1 MVTEFNFTEEFE
13 EDKESSIVFYV
24 ENFPIDLKVGD
35 EIWISDFKHLFKKGE
50 YYCPENEI
58 SNDFLEY
65 FDIPEARVTNLRY
78 GLQDGKV
85 VKILQLLAT

>member
-1 MVTEFNFTEEFE
+1 MVTEFNFTEELQ

-50 YYCPENEI
+50 YYYPENEI